1 MYAHQTPSQTPNQT
15 VMLIGISGKKRSGKD
30 TVGAM
35 VVEWLRKHYCS
46 ATRVAFAD
54 QLKEEVARAT
64 GVSLEDIEV
73 EKAHWRPMLQWW
85 GVEFRRYY
93 HGENYWIREM
103 TKKLIGMEEAVAVIT
118 DVRLENEAEFVRKSG
133 GLVVRV
139 EREIDAQDS
148 HSSEFGL
155 DGYQH
160 FREVIRNDGSLED
173 LQQKVGDF
181 MAGLKLQD
189 EWGLAVS

>member
-1 MYAHQTPSQTPNQT
+1 
-15 VMLIGISGKKRSGKD
+15 MLIGISGKKRSGKD

-103 TKKLIGMEEAVAVIT
+103 TKKLIGMEEDFAVIT

-148 HSSEFGL
+148 HSSETGL
-155 DGYQH
+155 DGYPH

>member
-1 MYAHQTPSQTPNQT
+1 
-15 VMLIGISGKKRSGKD
+15 MLIGIRGKKRTGKD

-35 VVEWLRKHYCS
+35 GVEWLRKHYCS
-46 ATRVAFAD
+46 AVRVAFAD

-103 TKKLIGMEEAVAVIT
+103 TKKLIGMEEDFAVIT

-139 EREIDAQDS
+139 EREIDAEDS
-148 HSSEFGL
+148 PSSEIGL

-173 LQQKVGDF
+173 LRQKVGDF
-181 MAGLKLQD
+181 MAGLKLHD